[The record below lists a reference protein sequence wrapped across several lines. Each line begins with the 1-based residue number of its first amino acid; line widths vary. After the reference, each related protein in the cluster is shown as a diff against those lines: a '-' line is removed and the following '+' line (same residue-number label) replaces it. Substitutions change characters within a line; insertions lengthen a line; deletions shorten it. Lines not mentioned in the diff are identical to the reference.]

1 MAYRFSSRLAACL
14 VALAVVGAAPAQ
26 FDFGNSFASTPP
38 WEQFKLDPKKTLK
51 LEFRGASID
60 MVVALL
66 SKASGI
72 TIVKDPGL
80 SGQLTVSTP
89 KAVPLSE
96 AFSIV
101 NSALGLKNA
110 EIVKEGNH
118 LVVRQ
123 RPQRG
128 GRGGGGQDAG
138 GMPQWFDFSR
148 MADMF
153 RQPELELKVYP
164 IKYANAAQVARVVND
179 VFAMQAGNQQNP
191 FQMFLQMGQQGQQG
205 GPFGRGRFGG
215 GFPGFGGGGQQRGG
229 TVRASSDDYSNSV
242 IVNAT
247 SREHEQVAEII
258 KQIDQPAEAPMRSQ
272 VFKLQYASAQDI
284 APVVQNVLISN
295 APKGRGGSGNQ
306 QVPFE
311 QRFGAFMRFGGNAQA
326 AFGSVVAETRTNS
339 VVVTATDE
347 NLKLVEL
354 LVKELD
360 QPVEYAETT
369 FVFPLLNARADQI
382 STILNQTFGG
392 RTTGTGNFGQRANTG
407 TTRNQ
412 TTNRR
417 TNNTGGAGGL
427 GGGTGRAPQS
437 NSEDPNYLE
446 LALQDPESDGGEL
459 QTQIGFQGGFFG
471 GQFGQRTGAQTRQ
484 QGQGTARDEEGRL
497 INVRDLTGQVTV
509 IPDPN
514 TNSLIVVTNPDNV
527 DLLKRI
533 LEQLDR
539 IPEQVMIETIIVEA
553 SLDSADK
560 LGVEWTFT
568 ERNAFGSAGQ
578 TAVGQQR
585 FGLQNANP
593 PLEGL
598 RYTMTGGNLEAF
610 LNMLK
615 TDQRFEVLSTPR
627 IFTSNNSTAEINISQ
642 SVPYVLSS
650 RVDTNGNISYNYAF
664 QDVGIILNVTP
675 RITADGYVT
684 MDIVQTAN
692 DLQGFTSF
700 NAPIVNQRQAN
711 TTVAVKDGE
720 TVILGG
726 IIRST
731 VTATTK
737 KIPLLGDIPFL
748 GNLFRSTDRSKQ
760 KTELLVFLTPRVV
773 RNPEDAKK
781 LQEQQRSGF
790 SESTR
795 KALDKIVGPA
805 PGAGNGTNGQGNR
818 SQSNDSNKGG
828 TKQ

>member
-1 MAYRFSSRLAACL
+1 M
-14 VALAVVGAAPAQ
+14 ALAVVGAAPAQ
-26 FDFGNSFASTPP
+26 FDFGNSFANTPP

-51 LEFRGASID
+51 LDFRGASID

-66 SKASGI
+66 SKASGV

-89 KAVPLSE
+89 KAVPLTE

-138 GMPQWFDFSR
+138 GMPQGFDFNR
-148 MADMF
+148 MAEMF
-153 RQPELELKVYP
+153 RQPEMELKVYP

-179 VFAMQAGNQQNP
+179 VFAMQAGNQANP
-191 FQMFLQMGQQGQQG
+191 FQMFMQMGQPGGQ

-215 GFPGFGGGGQQRGG
+215 FPGAMGGQQRGG

-247 SREHEQVAEII
+247 RREHEQVEEII

-272 VFKLQYASAQDI
+272 VFKLQYANAQDI

-295 APKGRGGSGNQ
+295 APKGRGGTGNQ

-311 QRFGAFMRFGGNAQA
+311 QRFGAFMRLGGNAQA

-339 VVVTATDE
+339 VVVTATEE
-347 NLKLVEL
+347 NLKLVEQ

-360 QPVEYAETT
+360 QEVEYAETT

-392 RTTGTGNFGQRANTG
+392 RVGGTGTFNQRANTG
-407 TTRNQ
+407 TTRNT

-417 TNNTGGAGGL
+417 NTNQRTTGGGGI
-427 GGGTGRAPQS
+427 GGGATGRSPES
-437 NSEDPNYLE
+437 NNEDPNYLE
-446 LALQDPESDGGEL
+446 LALQDPESDEGEL

-484 QGQGTARDEEGRL
+484 QGPATARDEEGRL
-497 INVRDLTGQVTV
+497 INVRDLTGQVSV

-533 LEQLDR
+533 LDQLDR

-553 SLDSADK
+553 SLDSSDK

-692 DLQGFTSF
+692 DLQGFTTF

-790 SESTR
+790 SEPTR
-795 KALDKIVGPA
+795 KALDKVVGPV
-805 PGAGNGTNGQGNR
+805 PTTGNGSGSNGQK
-818 SQSNDSNKGG
+818 SQNDSNKGG
-828 TKQ
+828 TN

>member
-1 MAYRFSSRLAACL
+1 MAHRFFSRLAACL
-14 VALAVVGAAPAQ
+14 AALAVVGAAPAQ
-26 FDFGNSFASTPP
+26 FDFGNAFASTPP

-66 SKASGI
+66 SKASGV

-128 GRGGGGQDAG
+128 GRGGGQDAG
-138 GMPQWFDFSR
+138 GMPQGFDFSR
-148 MADMF
+148 MAEMF

-179 VFAMQAGNQQNP
+179 VFAMQAGNQPNP
-191 FQMFLQMGQQGQQG
+191 FQMFMQMGQQGQQG

-215 GFPGFGGGGQQRGG
+215 GFPGFGGGQQRGG

-247 SREHEQVAEII
+247 RREHEQVEEII
-258 KQIDQPAEAPMRSQ
+258 KQIDQPTEAPMRSQ
-272 VFKLQYASAQDI
+272 VFKLQYANAQDI

-295 APKGRGGSGNQ
+295 APKGRGGTGTQ

-311 QRFGAFMRFGGNAQA
+311 QRFGAFMRLGGNAQA

-339 VVVTATDE
+339 VVVTATEE

-392 RTTGTGNFGQRANTG
+392 RATGTGNFGQRANTG
-407 TTRNQ
+407 ITRNQ

-417 TNNTGGAGGL
+417 TNNAGGAGGAGGL
-427 GGGTGRAPQS
+427 GGGAGRAPQS
-437 NSEDPNYLE
+437 NSEDPNFLE

-471 GQFGQRTGAQTRQ
+471 GQFGQRTGTQTRQ

-497 INVRDLTGQVTV
+497 INVRDLTGQVSV

-553 SLDSADK
+553 SLDTADK

-790 SESTR
+790 SEPTR

-805 PGAGNGTNGQGNR
+805 PTTNGPGGG
-818 SQSNDSNKGG
+818 SQTRQNNDSNKGG
-828 TKQ
+828 TN

>member
-1 MAYRFSSRLAACL
+1 MAAC
-14 VALAVVGAAPAQ
+14 ATAMLAVGAASAQ
-26 FDFGNSFASTPP
+26 FDFGNAFASTPP

-51 LEFRGASID
+51 LEFRNSSID
-60 MVVALL
+60 MVVAVL
-66 SKASGI
+66 SRASGV

-80 SGQLTVSTP
+80 AGQLTISTP
-89 KAVPLSE
+89 KAVSLSE

-110 EIVKEGNH
+110 EIVKEGSH

-128 GRGGGGQDAG
+128 GRGGGQDG
-138 GMPQWFDFSR
+138 GMPQGFDFNR
-148 MADMF
+148 MMEAF
-153 RQPELELKVYP
+153 QQPQLELRVYP

-179 VFAMQAGNQQNP
+179 VFAMQAGNQGNP
-191 FQMFLQMGQQGQQG
+191 FQMFLQQFGQQQG
-205 GPFGRGRFGG
+205 GPGGQFGRGRGGG
-215 GFPGFGGGGQQRGG
+215 GFPWMMGGGQQRGG
-229 TVRASSDDYSNSV
+229 NVRASSDDYSNSV
-242 IVNAT
+242 IVNA
-247 SREHEQVAEII
+247 SRREHEQVEEII
-258 KQIDQPAEAPMRSQ
+258 KQIDQPAEAPMQSR
-272 VFKLQYASAQDI
+272 VYKLQYANAQDI

-295 APKGRGGSGNQ
+295 APKGRGGTGTQ

-339 VVVTATDE
+339 VVVTATDD
-347 NLKLVEL
+347 NLKLVDQL
-354 LVKELD
+354 IKELD

-382 STILNQTFGG
+382 STLLNQTFGG
-392 RTTGTGNFGQRANTG
+392 RVTGTGGFNQRANAG
-407 TTRNQ
+407 QTRSNA
-412 TTNRR
+412 TNRR
-417 TNNTGGAGGL
+417 TNPGGAGLGA
-427 GGGTGRAPQS
+427 GGGGGAMGRSPQS
-437 NSEDPNYLE
+437 NSEDPNVLE
-446 LALQDPESDGGEL
+446 LALEDPESDQGEL

-471 GQFGQRTGAQTRQ
+471 GQFGQRQGGQTRQ
-484 QGQGTARDEEGRL
+484 AGQTTARDEEGRL

-527 DLLKRI
+527 ELLKRI
-533 LEQLDR
+533 LDQLDR

-568 ERNAFGSAGQ
+568 ERNAFGSTGQ

-748 GNLFRSTDRSKQ
+748 GNLFRSTDRSKS

-773 RNPEDAKK
+773 RNPEDAKR
-781 LQEQQRSGF
+781 LQEQQRGNF
-790 SESTR
+790 SEPTR
-795 KALDKIVGPA
+795 KALDKVVGPVQSSGS
-805 PGAGNGTNGQGNR
+805 GANGQKTNGNR
-818 SQSNDSNKGG
+818 SNDSNKGG
-828 TKQ
+828 TN